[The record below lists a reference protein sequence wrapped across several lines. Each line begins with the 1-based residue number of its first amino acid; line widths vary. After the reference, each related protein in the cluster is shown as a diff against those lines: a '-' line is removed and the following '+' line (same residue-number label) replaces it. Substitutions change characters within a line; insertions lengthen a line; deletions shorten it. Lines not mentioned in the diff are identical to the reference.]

1 MSLCLFFSECLREN
15 IEYENTEQVPEAL
28 YADGETV
35 RVNCMPGYIGLYK
48 LKCEKGKW
56 NEYFK
61 RSCASKTIINTVTT

>member
-15 IEYENTEQVPEAL
+15 IEYENTEQVPTAS

-35 RVNCMPGYIGLYK
+35 KVNCMTGYTGLYK

-56 NEYFK
+56 KESIK
-61 RSCASKTIINTVTT
+61 RSCASKTIINTMAT